1 MQVSLISD
9 VATSWYVEIGSATTS
24 KQGHDMAITIVP
36 GRTAGRKCFVSI
48 TGKCKPIRVS
58 PGWVVLQ
65 DWVGAMLSLHRPA
78 CAFAAQS
85 SFAARCNGPWKAG

>member
-9 VATSWYVEIGSATTS
+9 VAS
-24 KQGHDMAITIVP
+24 KQGQDMAITIVQ

-85 SFAARCNGPWKAG
+85 SFAARCNGP